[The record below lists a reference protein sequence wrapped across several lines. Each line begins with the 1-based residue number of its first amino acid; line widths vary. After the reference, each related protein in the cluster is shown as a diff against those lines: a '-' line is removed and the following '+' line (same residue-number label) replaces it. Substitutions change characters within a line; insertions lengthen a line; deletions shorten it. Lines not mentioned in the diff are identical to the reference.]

1 MDFQKINIVA
11 LRQTANEQGI
21 SACKLVVETIVSAI
35 RSARDIF
42 ADGKVKFLEWLQ
54 LIELGSD
61 IAKVANQWAQFLD
74 ELTNLGMDEL
84 DELCSFTAAQLDL
97 ESDAAYIF
105 ITKYLPDLINGILVI
120 VRVVIK

>member
-21 SACKLVVETIVSAI
+21 SACKLVVETIISAI

-61 IAKVANQWAQFLD
+61 IAKVANQWAQFLG
-74 ELTNLGMDEL
+74 ELNNLGMDEL